1 MDGVITKSI
10 TLCDRGA
17 KHSSPT
23 LGTLKQG
30 MSVAAV
36 ALAGLA
42 GTNSVSAQEYPNTAH
57 MAFEIEQTQ
66 QQLILSFEAKPGHLF
81 NTLPAANSTSF
92 SIYKYNPTIQEFD
105 EVALVSRDIPGGNVT
120 NIEFIGGHNLNTPGV
135 RYTMALSSLTE
146 GTYMIGFLGRVGTQG
161 NQAHARTEALVEV
174 RNGKI
179 SLRAAAASQDGL
191 GTSRNNFYS
200 PEITESIFANNIDI
214 TSIVANE
221 SNDGFTL
228 TGEVEK
234 LTQISSAPG
243 TVPVDVAQ
251 GGVLVVTLEDTT
263 TLEVAASYTRD
274 AANNAWTVSAQLP
287 ASCEGKVLSVKS
299 KEHSNFPNPLFVGP
313 DGLSY
318 LPTDGA
324 GKLNDAASEAIKTPA
339 FDIAEGYNTAVM
351 NTDGTYDISYTLG
364 DIQANHSP
372 TATFDGT
379 AGVFSANNTQVLFS
393 HITIIPNTNY
403 DVVITNGDCVET
415 KVFEGNMLGVMD
427 VVNITN
433 DLKILRN
440 PIQNNILELE
450 YPQTISHLD
459 VAIYTMDGK
468 KIADYRNTPQ
478 NTAIIV
484 NAVAGMYIAQVVN
497 PITGTGKN
505 IRFVI
510 Q

>member
-23 LGTLKQG
+23 LGSLKQG
-30 MSVAAV
+30 ISVAAV

-42 GTNSVSAQEYPNTAH
+42 GTSTLSAQEIPITPH
-57 MAFEIEQTQ
+57 MAFEIEQAQ
-66 QQLILSFEAKPGHLF
+66 QQLILSFEAKPGHTF

-92 SIYKYNPTIQEFD
+92 SIYKYNPTIQDFD
-105 EVALVSRDIPGGNVT
+105 EVALISRDIPDGNVT
-120 NIEFIGGHNLNTPGV
+120 NVEFIGGHNLNTPGV

-146 GTYMIGFLGRVGTQG
+146 GTYLFTFAGRVGPQG
-161 NQAHARTEALVEV
+161 NQTIAQTLALVEV
-174 RNGKI
+174 RNGRI
-179 SLRAAAASQDGL
+179 SLRSAAAINDGL
-191 GTSRNNFYS
+191 GGDRNNLYS
-200 PEITESIFANNIDI
+200 PEVTESIFANNIDI
-214 TSIVANE
+214 TSIVVNE

-228 TGEVEK
+228 TGEVEQ

-251 GGVLVVTLEDTT
+251 GGLLVVTLEDTS

-274 AANNAWTVSAQLP
+274 SANNAWTVSAQLP

-299 KEHSNFPNPLFVGP
+299 KDHSNFPNTLVGAN
-313 DGLSY
+313 GYSY